1 MVEPPTLYYRTLP
14 EKLDKLNHEVPQ
26 LSQNNWPELEQ
37 KLFLRTINRVSVTL
51 VRGKG
56 AWAWDDQGR
65 EYLDFVGG
73 WAVNSLGHCP
83 PVVVKALEKQAKTL
97 IQASNQFYT
106 IPQIELAQLLIE
118 HSCLDRVFFCNSGA
132 EANEGAVKLARRYGK
147 LRLNGAYEVITTYS
161 SFHGRTLAMTA
172 ATGQSK
178 FQEPYM
184 PLPDGFVN
192 VDYNN
197 VEAIQQATTEK
208 TCAVVLEPVQGE
220 GGVNVPDDNYLKKVQ
235 DWCRGKGIL
244 FILDEVQTGIGR
256 TGTLFAYEQYGV
268 EPDMM
273 TLAKGL
279 GSGVPI
285 GALLAKEEVSVFSP
299 GEHGSTFGGNPLVC
313 AAACAALKYII
324 DHNIPAQVKRVGNYF
339 MTRLESLKQ
348 QFDFI
353 TEVRGRGLLI
363 ALEFDQEIA
372 EKLVLA
378 CIDRGLLVNKVKP
391 NALRF
396 MPPLIITEKEVD
408 KAIGIL
414 RGALGEIENTKGKS
428 KNAK

>member
-1 MVEPPTLYYRTLP
+1 
-14 EKLDKLNHEVPQ
+14 
-26 LSQNNWPELEQ
+26 
-37 KLFLRTINRVSVTL
+37 VTL

-56 AWAWDDQGR
+56 AWVWDDQGR
-65 EYLDFVGG
+65 KYLDFVGG

-83 PVVVKALEKQAKTL
+83 SVVVKALEKQAKTL

-106 IPQIELAQLLIE
+106 IPQIELAQLLIK

-132 EANEGAVKLARRYGK
+132 EANEGAMKLARRYGK
-147 LRLNGAYEVITTYS
+147 LRLNGAYEILTTYS

-178 FQEPYM
+178 FQEPYI

-192 VDYNN
+192 VEYNN
-197 VEAIQQATTEK
+197 VEAIKRATNEK

-220 GGVNVPDDNYLKKVQ
+220 GGVNVPADDYLQKVQ
-235 DWCRGKGIL
+235 DWCREKGIL
-244 FILDEVQTGIGR
+244 FILDEVQTGVGR
-256 TGTLFAYEQYGV
+256 TGTLFAYEQYRV
-268 EPDMM
+268 EPDIM

-285 GALLAKEEVSVFSP
+285 GVFLAKEEASVFSP
-299 GEHGSTFGGNPLVC
+299 GEHGSTFGGNPLIC
-313 AAACAALKYII
+313 AAAHATLKYIV
-324 DHNIPAQVKRVGNYF
+324 DHNIPVQVKRVGNYF
-339 MTRLESLKQ
+339 LTKLASLKQ

-363 ALEFDQEIA
+363 ALEFNKEIA

-378 CIDRGLLVNKVKP
+378 CLDRGLLVNKVKP

-396 MPPLIITEKEVD
+396 MPPLIITEKDVD
-408 KAIGIL
+408 KAMGIL
-414 RGALGEIENTKGKS
+414 RDALEEMRNAKGKNENV
-428 KNAK
+428 K